1 MELHQKIK
9 WLRENAGLK
18 QRDLAELLQT
28 SQQYYSEY
36 ENGKRKFPL
45 EHLVT
50 LCRHFGVS
58 ADYLLG
64 LPDNLHYPK
73 KR

>member
-18 QRDLAELLQT
+18 QQDMADLLKT

-36 ENGKRKFPL
+36 ENGKRKFPVD
-45 EHLVT
+45 HLATVC
-50 LCRHFGVS
+50 LHFGVS

-64 LPDNLHYPK
+64 LPDNLRYPK